1 MPEKGKF
8 LMVNMSVATAHPSR
22 AYMRRLPRLCSHVPE
37 CSLRCWIARMTAE
50 GAAVSTHTVAR
61 QCTLCEAHC
70 GILVTVDG
78 DRVTRIEGNPDDIL
92 SRGYICPKAT
102 ALAHLHHDPDR
113 LRRPMRRVGDG
124 FEEIGWDEA
133 FALAGERLRAVRRQY
148 GRDAIAMYLGNPA
161 AHSSSSVY
169 GIALRIALL
178 TRKFYTASSIDQFPQ
193 EFAAWKMF
201 GSNVLM
207 PIADVDRTD
216 RWMIFGANLAV
227 SNGSIT
233 TMPDARGRIAAIRR
247 RGGSVVVVDPRRTE
261 TARLADEHIAVRPGG
276 DPYLLL
282 GMLHTILTD
291 GARPVPDAVPL
302 AGVDELAVLVASC
315 TPEAM
320 APRAGVDA
328 DTIRRL
334 ARDHAAAS
342 SAIAYARVGVC
353 HQVTGTLTHWLV
365 NTLNAVTGNLDRPGG
380 QMFATPPIDA
390 VRLVRRLGS
399 AYGQWT
405 NRTGEHKSFRSE
417 LPVVGLADEML
428 GDGTGSG
435 GPVRALVT
443 YAGNPVLSTP
453 QGGRLDE
460 ALESL
465 DFFVAVDM
473 YVTETSRHA
482 DLILPPVSHLEREEF
497 DFLFPV
503 FSVRNNAR
511 FNARVFEPAADALED
526 WQIMSRLILEVV
538 PVPVRSRVTRPLRAL
553 VDRLSPV
560 RLGALGVLTGPHGV
574 LRRGRRG
581 PTLGRIRRTPGGI
594 DLGPLEPRLR
604 SLVATRDRRV
614 QVAPPEFLAEARRLL
629 AEDEKAVRDTEFD
642 LRLIGRRHLRSNNSW
657 LHNIPTMVKGRDR
670 CTVLMHPDDAAARSL
685 VHGQRVTVRS
695 RIGSI
700 VVLVEVSDE
709 IRVGTVAIPHGWG
722 HGEKGVGWSTAAAH
736 PGANVNL
743 LHDPSVI
750 DTFTGTAAVNAT
762 MVNVAAVDERSADH
776 AMSRK

>member
-1 MPEKGKF
+1 
-8 LMVNMSVATAHPSR
+8 MSTR
-22 AYMRRLPRLCSHVPE
+22 
-37 CSLRCWIARMTAE
+37 
-50 GAAVSTHTVAR
+50 TVAR

-70 GILVTVDG
+70 GIRVTVDH
-78 DRVTRIEGNPDDIL
+78 DRVTRIEGDPDDVL
-92 SRGYICPKAT
+92 SHGYICPKAT
-102 ALAHLHHDPDR
+102 ALAGLHHDPDR

-124 FEEIGWDEA
+124 FEEIGWNEA
-133 FALAGERLRAVRRQY
+133 FALAGERLRAVRRRH

-161 AHSSSSVY
+161 AHSSSAVY

-178 TRKFYTASSIDQFPQ
+178 TRKFYSASSIDQFPQ

-216 RWMIFGANLAV
+216 RLLILGANPAV

-261 TARLADEHIAVRPGG
+261 TARLADEHVAVRPGG

-282 GMLHTILTD
+282 GMLHTILAD
-291 GARPVPDAVPL
+291 GTGPASGTVPL
-302 AGVDELAVLVASC
+302 TGIEDLAELVAPC

-334 ARDHAAAS
+334 ARDHAAAR
-342 SAIAYARVGVC
+342 SAIVYARIGVC

-390 VRLVRRLGS
+390 ARLVRRLGS
-399 AYGQWT
+399 GYGLWSS
-405 NRTGEHKSFRSE
+405 RTGEHKSFRTE
-417 LPVVGLADEML
+417 LPVVGLADEIL
-428 GDGTGSG
+428 GDGPGSA

-460 ALESL
+460 ALEGL

-473 YVTETSRHA
+473 YLTETSRHA

-526 WQIMSRLILEVV
+526 WQILSRLTLEVL
-538 PVPVRSRVTRPLRAL
+538 PLPLRSRLTRPLRAL
-553 VDRLSPV
+553 LDRVSPL

-574 LRRGRRG
+574 LRHGRRG
-581 PTLGRIRRTPGGI
+581 LTLGKIRRSPGGV
-594 DLGPLEPRLR
+594 DLGPLQPRLR
-604 SLVATRDRRV
+604 SLLATRDRRV
-614 QVAPPEFLAEARRLL
+614 HVAPPEFVDETRRLL
-629 AEDEKAVRDTEFD
+629 AETEKPSQETEFD

-670 CTVLMHPDDAAARSL
+670 CTVLMHPDDAASRSL
-685 VHGQRVTVRS
+685 VHGQPVTVRS

-700 VVLVEVSDE
+700 VVPVEVSDE
-709 IRVGTVAIPHGWG
+709 IRAGTVAIPHGWG
-722 HGEKGVGWSTAAAH
+722 HDEKGVGWSTAAAH

-743 LHDPSVI
+743 LHDPAVT
-750 DTFTGTAAVNAT
+750 DTFTGNAAVNAT
-762 MVNVAAVDERSADH
+762 MVNVAATTTAGTAVRPSD
-776 AMSRK
+776 